1 MILFRLILESFQ
13 FALSAL
19 IVNKV
24 RTVLS
29 LLGITIGIFSI
40 IAVFSVFDSL
50 EKAIRDDISSLGDNV
65 LFIQKWPWAMG
76 GSDYPW
82 WKYWQ
87 RPETNL
93 RELAELQRRSNAA
106 EAFTFMVSVSR
117 NISAG
122 NITIE
127 NSGINAVSHDY
138 DRVMSMDIGSGRY
151 FTPLE
156 SQSGHNVIII
166 GADVAETLFPGADPI
181 GRSVKV
187 FGRRMD
193 VIGVLAKT
201 GDNIFGGSED
211 NSAFIT
217 INFARNVIDLRAT
230 GTTILAKVKPNVSN
244 EELKDELT
252 GIMRSLRK
260 LKPAAEDNFAIN
272 EMDIINRGF
281 DQFFG
286 VIAIVGWII
295 GGFSLLVG
303 GFGIANIMFVSV
315 KERTSQIGIQKSLG
329 AKNYFVLLQFLFEAV
344 FLSVLGGIVGLLIV
358 LVIALII
365 TSTTSFTMI
374 LSLQNILLGIFV
386 SAFIGLLSGFI
397 PAWSASRLD
406 PVEAMR
412 SSF

>member
-122 NITIE
+122 NITIK